1 MVNIRCGQHNHSHYV
16 MEVCKEKQYEEVAY
30 VDIYIYIQYW
40 YIDGEYIIY
49 LTRLRNEVKD
59 EL

>member
-16 MEVCKEKQYEEVAY
+16 MEVCKKKKYEELAY
-30 VDIYIYIQYW
+30 VDIFIQYW
-40 YIDGEYIIY
+40 SIDGEYIIY

-59 EL
+59 ER